1 MVESLHNPADTT
13 LQPNWFVVSQYQS
26 GSSTHSVG
34 ALLGTPDGVIDGT
47 IVT

>member
-1 MVESLHNPADTT
+1 MVESLHSPDVTM
-13 LQPNWFVVSQYQS
+13 LHPNWFVVSQYQS
-26 GSSTHSVG
+26 GSSTHTVG